1 MPEQQ
6 VHNRSLISQVS
17 GLMNRTVMPIGTSL
31 AQKSPQRNVLFS
43 VAFIIGVALKKQ
55 PNTGGTAW

>member
-1 MPEQQ
+1 
-6 VHNRSLISQVS
+6 
-17 GLMNRTVMPIGTSL
+17 MPIGTSL